1 MKVEKIEVSKL
12 KANPD
17 NPRTISKDKFKKLV
31 KSIKEFPQM
40 LKIRPI
46 VVDEDM
52 IVLGGNMRLQALKK
66 LGIEETHYIQ
76 EKDLTPEQKEQFII
90 KDNVGFGDWD
100 WDMLANEWDV
110 SKLED
115 WAVNVPTIK
124 NTELLSELKY
134 DPLYYEP
141 EEQPNINLSD
151 CINLNKYNEKIK
163 ALDEYNITK
172 EQKEVLKMFAYRF
185 IKIDFESVANYYYFN
200 ASEEE
205 QKAIE
210 RLRLVLTDNGQNGFI
225 EDDLLRILSFTE
237 DNFEL

>member
-1 MKVEKIEVSKL
+1 MKAEKIEVSKL
-12 KANPD
+12 KPNPD

-46 VVDEDM
+46 VVDENM

-66 LGIEETHYIQ
+66 LGIKETYYIQ
-76 EKDLTPEQKEQFII
+76 EKDLTTEQKEQFII
-90 KDNVGFGDWD
+90 KDNVGFGEWD
-100 WDMLANEWDV
+100 WDMLANEWDI

-172 EQKEVLKMFAYRF
+172 EQKEILKMFAYRF